1 MVKKAVSWV
10 LVGVF
15 AYFWWWLGHRWVY
28 LHTPGNEWGS
38 IYELF
43 TLVSLVV
50 LIRGARATGAGM
62 FDRLIGTIRNFIPAL
77 PWLALAVVV
86 ARSVA
91 WIHYGMSADPLDHY
105 IHAVVAV
112 LIAGITTALWYGAI
126 ENASD

>member
-15 AYFWWWLGHRWVY
+15 AYLWWWAGHRWTYLNVTGNQWTSVY
-28 LHTPGNEWGS
+28 
-38 IYELF
+38 ILF
-43 TLVSLVV
+43 TLISLAV
-50 LIRGARATGAGM
+50 LARGARVAATGM
-62 FDRLIGTIRNFIPAL
+62 FDRLVGTVRNFIPVL
-77 PWLALAVVV
+77 PWMVLTIIV

-91 WIHYGMSADPLDHY
+91 WLHVGMSATPLDHY

-112 LIAGITTALWYGAI
+112 LVAGLATALWYGAI